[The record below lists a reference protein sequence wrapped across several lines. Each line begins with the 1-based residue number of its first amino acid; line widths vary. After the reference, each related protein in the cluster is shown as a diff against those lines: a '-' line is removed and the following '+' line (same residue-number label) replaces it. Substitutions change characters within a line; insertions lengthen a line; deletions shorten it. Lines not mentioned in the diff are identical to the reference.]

1 MSKFA
6 RDAGHQGQGR
16 KGAPDSLEVNRE
28 ALLMRLNNLDPRT
41 KSLPGY
47 RTALSLLNS
56 KFRKASLTARVAVLQ
71 SAAFMIEVLEKLP
84 L

>member
-1 MSKFA
+1 MA
-6 RDAGHQGQGR
+6 NP
-16 KGAPDSLEVNRE
+16 KGKTVSPEVMELERS
-28 ALLMRLNNLDPRT
+28 ALLDRLQNLDPRA
-41 KSLPGY
+41 KARPGY

-56 KFRKASLTARVAVLQ
+56 KFRKASIGARLAVLQ